1 MIISLVG
8 NVGNVR
14 VFQGED
20 GRKTVVFSVAVDQKA
35 AVADGGKQAPIWY
48 SFRAVNGLADTLS
61 QYLTKGRLVYVAGT
75 SPRIRQFEV
84 ERQLNVPGVG
94 LVKFK
99 DVRQEVE
106 YLLTDFRFLDAPAT
120 QATPQVIEAQV
131 VAPATQAATAQVAPQ
146 ATPQTVAQASLKAS
160 AAQVAQ
166 AAQAIPEDLPF

>member
-14 VFQGED
+14 VFTGED
-20 GRKTVVFSVAVDQKA
+20 GKKAVLFSVAVDQKA
-35 AVADGGKQAPIWY
+35 ANGEKAAPIWY
-48 SFRAVNGLADTLS
+48 SFRAVNGLAETLS

-75 SPRIRQFEV
+75 SPRIRQYEV
-84 ERQLNVPGVG
+84 ERTLNVAGVG
-94 LVKFK
+94 TVKFK
-99 DVRQEVE
+99 DIRQEVE

-120 QATPQVIEAQV
+120 QAAPQVIEAQV
-131 VAPATQAATAQVAPQ
+131 VAPAAQAATAQAAPQ

-160 AAQVAQ
+160 AVQVAQ